1 MKKLFKLSICEIYKS
16 FNRFIAIFL
25 IVALGTGFLAGL
37 LATTPA
43 MRNSIDSY
51 YKETNFMDLRLVST
65 FGFDE
70 DDIAAIKEI
79 SGVKNLYAAYSKDV
93 KAEFNNEKCVAR
105 VESLP
110 NDLSG
115 ENGNYINS
123 LEVIYGRMPKTK
135 GECVITVH
143 NAVADESVIG
153 TEITVSGEKD
163 TFGEET
169 VTLTVVGVVSSPRY
183 FSVENE
189 TTSVG
194 SGNVDIFV
202 YTVEEAFSL
211 EVKTDV
217 FLTLSLSDKAISTSE
232 RYFDE
237 VEKFT
242 DMLKPV
248 SELRIEAR
256 YDEYREMLSDKIS
269 EGKLELS
276 QKREEANAEFEKA
289 ESEFASAVSKLDNT
303 SKQLKNARN
312 ALNEQYKQYN
322 TLVTESKNKYE
333 IAKLQNDNE
342 SATVASQIAALDKT
356 AEGYEEQYAL
366 LLARAEELRVEN
378 EVLLATHEAEVA
390 ALDPMKN
397 ELDKQSNA
405 LTKNEN
411 AYLNAVDELNE
422 SYYAYLDE
430 KAKIENEFAN
440 AEKDI
445 ADAEELLATSEAPK
459 WYFLGRDQ
467 SVSAS
472 SFASNVEKINAIA
485 KIFPIFFF
493 FIAAFV
499 ALTTMTRMVEE
510 QRGQIG
516 TLKAL
521 GYSDNSIRFKYGLYA
536 MAATV
541 GGSVLGLSVGF
552 KVFPTI
558 IWNVYTIMYDLPKL
572 ISGFNVYYASVA
584 FFAMAVCTVGATVIA
599 VNGTLKSSPSTL
611 FLPKAPAPG
620 KRVLL
625 ERIGFIWKHISFS
638 KKVTIRNLFRY
649 KKRFIL
655 TVMGVAGCT
664 ALLVTGFGL
673 KDSIDAM
680 IPRQFDM
687 IYKYNLTV
695 GLEEGSD
702 NGDTSFNKVANI
714 LYENGVLKFMRLGN
728 ETADASVG
736 DKTISVT
743 VTAPEDI
750 SNFRHFVVLK
760 NRKTKENIELAS
772 DSVVICEKL
781 SEQLGVGVG
790 GKITVKNSN
799 GKTADLTVTGITENY
814 VSYVVYISPEL
825 YANAFSEDI
834 KMTTVVAAA
843 YGEKELRD
851 GLSETLYGSG
861 KVTMSLYYDEIAQ
874 TFGESLKSID
884 SIVWV
889 LIVSAAMLAF
899 IVLYN
904 LININITERKR
915 EIATLKVLGFT
926 GRETY
931 SYMSRE
937 TLILSVIGTAVG
949 LLLGIALHA
958 FVIRTAE
965 VDAVMF
971 AREIETSSFM
981 VSAALSILF
990 AVFVNVIMYP
1000 KIRKID
1006 MVESLKAGE

>member
-1 MKKLFKLSICEIYKS
+1 M
-16 FNRFIAIFL
+16 
-25 IVALGTGFLAGL
+25 ALGTGFLAGL

-43 MRNSIDSY
+43 MRSSIDAY
-51 YKETNFMDLRLVST
+51 YKKTNFMDLRLVST
-65 FGFDE
+65 FGFDDE
-70 DDIAAIKEI
+70 DIAAVKATE
-79 SGVKNLYAAYSKDV
+79 GVKGLYAAFSKDV
-93 KAEFNNEKCVAR
+93 KASVGTEKRVAR

-110 NDLSG
+110 ADISE
-115 ENGNYINS
+115 ENKDYINR
-123 LEVIYGRMPKTK
+123 LELVYGKMPQNKN
-135 GECVITVH
+135 ECVISVH
-143 NAVADESVIG
+143 NSKADEGLIG
-153 TEITVSGEKD
+153 KTVTVFGEKD
-163 TFGEET
+163 SFGADE
-169 VTLTVVGVVSSPRY
+169 VIFTVVGVVRSPRY

-194 SGNVDIFV
+194 SGSIDIFL
-202 YTVEEAFSL
+202 YTVEEAFTL
-211 EVKTDV
+211 EVRTDIY
-217 FLTLSLSDKAISTSE
+217 LTLSLSGKAVATSE
-232 RYFDE
+232 KYFDE
-237 VEKFT
+237 VEAFEES
-242 DMLKPV
+242 LKPV

-256 YDEYREMLSDKIS
+256 YDEYREMLSDEIAKG
-269 EGKLELS
+269 EAELLEN
-276 QKREEANAEFEKA
+276 RENAAKEFEKA
-289 ESEFASAVSKLDNT
+289 EAEFDSAVKKLDKT
-303 SKQLKNARN
+303 SKQLKSARN
-312 ALNEQYKQYN
+312 ALNSQYKQYN
-322 TLVTESKNKYE
+322 QLVTESKNKYE
-333 IAKLQNDNE
+333 TAKLENDNE
-342 SATVASQIAALDKT
+342 SAILAAEIAALDKT

-366 LLARAEELRVEN
+366 LLARGEELRLEN
-378 EVLLATHEAEVA
+378 EELLKTYEAEVA
-390 ALDPMKN
+390 ALDPMKS

-405 LTKNEN
+405 LSKNEN
-411 AYLNAVDELNE
+411 SYLKAVNELNE
-422 SYYAYLDE
+422 EYYAYLDE
-430 KAKIENEFAN
+430 KAKIEKEFEN
-440 AEKDI
+440 AENDI
-445 ADAEELLATSEAPK
+445 ADAKKLLETSSLPE
-459 WYFLGRDQ
+459 WYFLGRED

-485 KIFPIFFF
+485 KIFPVFFF

-516 TLKAL
+516 ALKAL
-521 GYSDNSIRFKYGLYA
+521 GYSDNAVRFKYGLYA
-536 MAATV
+536 VTATV

-552 KVFPTI
+552 KVFPSI
-558 IWNVYTIMYDLPKL
+558 IWNVYGIMYDLPAL
-572 ISGFNVYYASVA
+572 VSGFNLFYAVTA
-584 FFAMAVCTVGATVIA
+584 FAVMALCTVGATVIA
-599 VNGTLKSSPSTL
+599 VNGSLKSSPSSL

-638 KKVTIRNLFRY
+638 KKVTVRNLFRY

-655 TVMGVAGCT
+655 TVAGVAGCT

-680 IPRQFDM
+680 IPRQFDK

-695 GLEEGSD
+695 GLEEGTD
-702 NGDTSFNKVANI
+702 NGDAAYAKVAHI
-714 LYENGVLKFMRLGN
+714 LYDNGVMKFMRTGN
-728 ETADASVG
+728 ETADASANG
-736 DKTISVT
+736 KTVSIT

-760 NRKTKENIELAS
+760 NRKTKESIELKS

-781 SEQLGVGVG
+781 SEQLKVGVG
-790 GKITVKNSN
+790 DKISVKNSN
-799 GKTADLTVTGITENY
+799 GKTAELTVTGITENY

-825 YANAFSEDI
+825 YSEAFSEDI
-834 KMTTVVAAA
+834 EMTSVIAAA
-843 YGEKELRD
+843 YGEKSLRD
-851 GLSETLYGSG
+851 GLSETLYESG
-861 KVTMSLYYDEIAQ
+861 KVTVSLYYDEIAS

-889 LIVSAAMLAF
+889 LIISAAMLAF

-937 TLILSVIGTAVG
+937 TMILSIIGTAAG
-949 LLLGIALHA
+949 LLLGILLHA

-971 AREIETSSFM
+971 GREIETASFM